1 MRKFSGILVI
11 AMIMS
16 VSVAATPD
24 SPAYQPD
31 WPAIARHI
39 VEHSLELAP
48 GERVIISHDPSRDPA
63 FIAAL
68 RAEILR
74 AGGIVSGEIAWPG
87 AAEAKFLAGLNAEE
101 KHRRADLAN
110 ATYRELFAHS
120 DVYLWLHLSNA
131 EELVPRQFEHLIAE
145 SKVRAI
151 HSHWFEPD
159 DPTERDAVRKMYER
173 AITRD
178 PKMIEAR
185 LVPLEAALR
194 DARVRITSPLGT
206 DLTFRIPAD
215 AWFHHNTGEAT
226 RRKVATARST
236 RDREEE
242 LPAGVLRT
250 TDVVGANGTLA
261 VSLQG
266 GAADDLITLT
276 FRDGR
281 VVKVATKGANGAE
294 FGKWYDSLTG
304 DRDRISELVIG
315 THPDLVPIQPSGFM
329 PYFGYG
335 AGVIRI
341 ALGDNW
347 ESGGTLRTGDG
358 SDVWLFVTDGTLT
371 AGKARLI
378 EAGQLR

>member
-1 MRKFSGILVI
+1 MWRVAGALVVV
-11 AMIMS
+11 MIMS
-16 VSVAATPD
+16 VGIAATPEP
-24 SPAYQPD
+24 PAYQPD
-31 WPAIARHI
+31 WPAIARHM
-39 VEHSLELAP
+39 VETSLALAP
-48 GERVIISHDPSRDPA
+48 GERVLISHDPSRDPA

-74 AGGIVSGEIAWPG
+74 AGGIVSGEIAWPS
-87 AAEAKFLAGLNAEE
+87 ASEAKFLEGLTSDE
-101 KHRRADLAN
+101 KHRRAELEN

-120 DVYLWLHLSNA
+120 DVYLWLHVSNA

-151 HSHWFEPD
+151 HSHWFEPE
-159 DPTERDAVRKMYER
+159 DPVERNAVRRMYER

-178 PKMIEAR
+178 PETLEVR
-185 LVPLEAALR
+185 LAPLEAALR
-194 DARVRITSPLGT
+194 GARVHITSPLGT

-226 RRKVATARST
+226 RRKIATARST

-250 TDVVGANGTLA
+250 TDVLGANGTLA
-261 VSLQG
+261 VSLLG
-266 GAADDLITLT
+266 GTRDDLITVK
-276 FRDGR
+276 FRDGLI
-281 VVKVATKGANGAE
+281 VKVTTKGAGGAE
-294 FGKWYDSLTG
+294 FSKWYDSISG

-315 THPDLVPIQPSGFM
+315 TNPDLVPIQPSGFM
-329 PYFGYG
+329 PYYGYG

-341 ALGDNW
+341 AIGENW
-347 ESGGTLRTGDG
+347 ESGGKLRTSNG
-358 SDVWLFVTDGTLT
+358 SEAWLFVTDGTLT